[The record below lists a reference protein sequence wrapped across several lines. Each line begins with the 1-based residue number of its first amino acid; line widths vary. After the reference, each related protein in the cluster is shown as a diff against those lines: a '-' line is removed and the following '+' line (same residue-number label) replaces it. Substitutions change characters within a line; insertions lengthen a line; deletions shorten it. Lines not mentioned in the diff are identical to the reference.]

1 MIIIEKNE
9 VISLS
14 ATKHEQIIQ
23 YIESLPVGTKVS
35 VRQVA
40 KDMDVSEGT
49 AYRAIKTAEN
59 IGLVS
64 SIPKVATIRIEK
76 PEKKQLEDMTL
87 NDINMILE
95 GTFLAG
101 AQHGNRIPKS
111 FAACFTMDEL
121 SKKNINQYTLVIAS
135 GNAEM
140 QRYAIRKGAALLI
153 VGGDVPGSSLLREAE
168 ETNTSVIMSSY
179 DVFETIS
186 TINKTIYER
195 LVQPELVRIGDIMK
209 RDVFTLYPHDTVMDW
224 HELTLKTGHS
234 NFPVINGENKLLGL
248 VTPMSVTGLSSNM
261 PISEVMETEMLTANP
276 QSLVSHIS
284 RLLVWENTDL
294 IPVVDD
300 DNLLMGVVNRQ
311 DIIQALQQTQKQPQ
325 FGETVDNLTLS
336 GFKLGD
342 TVEENKIT
350 IKGLITQFMMN
361 ESNSASAGAISM
373 IISNAATIV
382 ARKQYRLQT
391 VVDEMHMICINTIA
405 QGEEISVTAELLQLD
420 KKICKVEV
428 VVTTAEQLKYKAHV
442 ILKVV
447 KK

>member
-1 MIIIEKNE
+1 M
-9 VISLS
+9 S
-14 ATKHEQIIQ
+14 ATKHEQIIK
-23 YIESLPVGTKVS
+23 YIESLPIGTKVS

-40 KDMDVSEGT
+40 KDMEVSEGT

-59 IGLVS
+59 TGLVS

-76 PEKKQLEDMTL
+76 PEKKQLEDMSL
-87 NDINMILE
+87 NDVCMILE
-95 GTFLAG
+95 GTFLTG
-101 AQHGNRIPKS
+101 MQYGNRVPKS
-111 FAACFTMDEL
+111 FVACFTLDEL
-121 SKKNINQYTLVIAS
+121 MKKNINNYTLVIC
-135 GNAEM
+135 NNNIEM

-153 VGGDVPGSSLLREAE
+153 VGGNMPDAVLLREADE
-168 ETNTSVIMSSY
+168 ADIPVMISSY

-186 TINKTIYER
+186 AINKAIYER

-209 RDVFTLYPHDTVMDW
+209 QDVYTLYPHDTVMDW

-234 NFPVINGENKLLGL
+234 NFPIIDGENKLLGL

-261 PISEVMETEMLTANP
+261 PINEVMDTEMLTANP

-300 DNLLMGVVNRQ
+300 DELLVGVVNRQ

-342 TVEENKIT
+342 TVEPNKIT
-350 IKGLITQFMMN
+350 IKGIITQFMMN
-361 ESNSASAGAISM
+361 ESNIASAGAISM
-373 IISNAATIV
+373 IISNAATIAV
-382 ARKQYRLQT
+382 RKLHRLQT
-391 VVDEMHMICINTIA
+391 TVDDMHIICMNAIE
-405 QGEEISVTAELLQLD
+405 QGEEISVTAEILQLD
-420 KKICKVEV
+420 KKFCRVEV
-428 VVTTAEQLKYKAHV
+428 VACTANQLKYKAHL
-442 ILKVV
+442 ILKIM

>member
-1 MIIIEKNE
+1 
-9 VISLS
+9 
-14 ATKHEQIIQ
+14 
-23 YIESLPVGTKVS
+23 
-35 VRQVA
+35 
-40 KDMDVSEGT
+40 
-49 AYRAIKTAEN
+49 
-59 IGLVS
+59 
-64 SIPKVATIRIEK
+64 
-76 PEKKQLEDMTL
+76 
-87 NDINMILE
+87 
-95 GTFLAG
+95 
-101 AQHGNRIPKS
+101 
-111 FAACFTMDEL
+111 
-121 SKKNINQYTLVIAS
+121 
-135 GNAEM
+135 
-140 QRYAIRKGAALLI
+140 
-153 VGGDVPGSSLLREAE
+153 
-168 ETNTSVIMSSY
+168 
-179 DVFETIS
+179 
-186 TINKTIYER
+186 
-195 LVQPELVRIGDIMK
+195 
-209 RDVFTLYPHDTVMDW
+209 
-224 HELTLKTGHS
+224 
-234 NFPVINGENKLLGL
+234 ENKLLGL

-428 VVTTAEQLKYKAHV
+428 VVTSAEQLKYKAHV

>member
-1 MIIIEKNE
+1 MF
-9 VISLS
+9 SLS
-14 ATKHEQIIQ
+14 ATKHEQIIK
-23 YIESLPVGTKVS
+23 YIESLAVGTKVS

-40 KDMDVSEGT
+40 KELEVSEGT
-49 AYRAIKTAEN
+49 AYRAIKQAEN

-64 SIPKVATIRIEK
+64 SIPKVATVRIEK

-101 AQHGNRIPKS
+101 QQYGERIPKS
-111 FAACFTMDEL
+111 FAACFTLEEL
-121 SKKNINQYTLVIAS
+121 IKKNINNHTLVIVS
-135 GNAEM
+135 NTAEI
-140 QRYAIRKGAALLI
+140 QSYAIRKGAALLI
-153 VGGDVPGSSLLREAE
+153 VGGDLPSEELLREAE
-168 ETNTSVIMSSY
+168 EGNTSVMMSPY

-186 TINKTIYER
+186 MINKAIYER

-209 RDVFTLYPHDTVMDW
+209 KEVATLYPHDTVMDW

-234 NFPVINGENKLLGL
+234 NFPVINGEDKLLGL
-248 VTPMSVTGLSSNM
+248 VTPMSVTGLSNNM
-261 PISEVMETEMLTANP
+261 PISEVMDTEMLTAGP
-276 QSLVSHIS
+276 QNLVSHIS

-300 DNLLMGVVNRQ
+300 NERLVGVVNRQ

-342 TVEENKIT
+342 STENNEIT
-350 IKGLITQFMMN
+350 IMGNITQFMMN
-361 ESNSASAGAISM
+361 ESNVASAGAISM
-373 IISNAATIV
+373 IVSNAATIAV
-382 ARKQYRLQT
+382 RKLYRLQT
-391 VVDEMHMICINTIA
+391 AVDEMHIICIHSIA
-405 QGEEISVTAELLQLD
+405 QGEEVSVTAEILQID
-420 KKICKVEV
+420 KKICKAEV
-428 VVTTAEQLKYKAHV
+428 VVRTEDELKYKAHL
-442 ILKVV
+442 ILKIM

>member
-1 MIIIEKNE
+1 
-9 VISLS
+9 
-14 ATKHEQIIQ
+14 
-23 YIESLPVGTKVS
+23 
-35 VRQVA
+35 
-40 KDMDVSEGT
+40 
-49 AYRAIKTAEN
+49 
-59 IGLVS
+59 
-64 SIPKVATIRIEK
+64 
-76 PEKKQLEDMTL
+76 MTL

-121 SKKNINQYTLVIAS
+121 SKKNINQHTLVIAS

-428 VVTTAEQLKYKAHV
+428 VVTTADQLKYKAHV